1 MTEDADIFAEAE
13 RRNKRLFKQL
23 ASAANA
29 DVVAVVG
36 PNGPGAAR
44 SRGENLW
51 TMSFTCEAWRVDG
64 NKIQKRPLTV
74 CRKVT
79 GAELEKL
86 QESIQPYQVIRIKAR
101 VVIDSVFGSPQALL
115 EAFVA
120 RDSSD
125 AELNHVAE
133 ELQKPVTLEDS
144 LLGTFTLDR
153 RVDWFVGEVVWAG
166 EPISLNLSASADV
179 QEALKT
185 AHALWRNQKEWN
197 RRVRS
202 FAVEQLLPLK
212 NDNWL
217 DEDEAE
223 LTPDQFE
230 DRMTLESITVRAD
243 GSFDFWHSDGDL
255 FWGHSIQISGN
266 LVDGPNHA
274 DIPG

>member
-1 MTEDADIFAEAE
+1 MAEDADIFAEAE
-13 RRNKRLFKQL
+13 RRQKRLFEQL

-29 DVVAVVG
+29 DILAVVG

-44 SRGENLW
+44 SRGEKLW
-51 TMSFTCEAWRVDG
+51 TMSFTCEAWRVG
-64 NKIQKRPLTV
+64 GGEVQKQPLTV
-74 CRKVT
+74 CRKVSD
-79 GAELEKL
+79 AELEKL
-86 QESIQPYQVIRIKAR
+86 QKLIQPYQVIRLKAR
-101 VVIDSVFGSPQALL
+101 LVVDSVLGSPQALL
-115 EAFVA
+115 EAIVA
-120 RDSSD
+120 PDSLD
-125 AELNHVAE
+125 AELNHVAK
-133 ELQKPVTLEDS
+133 ELQKPVTLEDP

-153 RVDWFVGEVVWAG
+153 RVDWFIAEVVWAG
-166 EPISLNLSASADV
+166 QPISLNLAGSANA
-179 QEALKT
+179 QAALKT
-185 AHALWRNQKEWN
+185 AHALWQNQSEWN

-230 DRMTLESITVRAD
+230 ERMALESITVRAD

-255 FWGHSIQISGN
+255 FWGHAIQISGN